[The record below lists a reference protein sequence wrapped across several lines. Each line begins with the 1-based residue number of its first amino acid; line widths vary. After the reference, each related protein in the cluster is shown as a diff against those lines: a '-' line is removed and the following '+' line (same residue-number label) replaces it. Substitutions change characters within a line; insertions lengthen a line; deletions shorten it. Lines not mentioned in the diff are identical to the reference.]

1 LKVLKKILIIAP
13 LLVIG
18 AVLLFPVYRYY
29 KTRYVIDDYFQQG
42 RWQYRCD
49 LFETYPIT
57 ENSTIF
63 LGNSLTENFETH
75 YEFKDTLLN
84 YGISG
89 DFTEGVLKRLDQ
101 IISRKPKKVVLMIA
115 INDIIE
121 KVPMNEIQSNYLQIV
136 ERLIHEVPGLNLYVQ
151 SNLPVYKTQSFLTSN
166 ADNMNQV
173 RKLNEFLKELCS
185 EKQID
190 YIDLFPLFVDAKN
203 QLQPELTTDGIHL
216 NEKGYDIWKKE
227 LIKRKLIR

>member
-1 LKVLKKILIIAP
+1 M
-13 LLVIG
+13 IG
-18 AVLLFPVYRYY
+18 
-29 KTRYVIDDYFQQG
+29 
-42 RWQYRCD
+42 
-49 LFETYPIT
+49 
-57 ENSTIF
+57 
-63 LGNSLTENFETH
+63 
-75 YEFKDTLLN
+75 
-84 YGISG
+84 
-89 DFTEGVLKRLDQ
+89 
-101 IISRKPKKVVLMIA
+101 